1 MAIPLPRE
9 NVIDNEDEKFIG
21 IKLPLE
27 KSDGIEGYFKSTE
40 TTFEAVKENI
50 RNLLNTRS
58 GERLFN
64 PTIGTTLND
73 ILFENID
80 NEMLDQIRDQIND
93 IFGLWMPFIT
103 IRNLNISID
112 DNNFSNKLNIDLEF
126 FMNQNPN
133 ILESVQ
139 LTIE

>member
-9 NVIDNEDEKFIG
+9 NAIDNENDKFIG
-21 IKLPLE
+21 IRLPLE
-27 KSDGIEGYFKSTE
+27 RSDGIEGYFKSTE

-50 RNLLNTRS
+50 KNLLNTKT

-64 PTIGTTLND
+64 PTIGTGFHNL
-73 ILFENID
+73 LFENID
-80 NEMLDQIRDQIND
+80 NEMLDTIQDQIND
-93 IFGLWMPFIT
+93 VFSVWMPFIT
-103 IRNLNISID
+103 IVKLDISID
-112 DNNFSNKLNIDLEF
+112 DNNFSNKLNIFLEF

-139 LTIE
+139 LTIG